1 MKHENRIVFH
11 IRADNG
17 DDNDSIVSDKEKAA
31 LFFFSDANHL
41 KIYYFLPSNRTFAAI
56 IKQQHFFCLSNQN
69 FNYCT

>member
-1 MKHENRIVFH
+1 MKHENRKVFH

-56 IKQQHFFCLSNQN
+56 NKTTAFLLLIQSEF
-69 FNYCT
+69 